1 MPRLRLGARVD
12 GVLVAV
18 GHAGMDVFQAEQHE
32 ASVRIYVLPDHR
44 GHGIGSALHER
55 LAAFVREQGLITII
69 SRVDAGDATSLAFA
83 ERRGL
88 RVHGMQQLGVFDL
101 VTVDLGQPPALPDG
115 VSVVALEERPDLH
128 PAVFDLLSAAI
139 PEVPSLADLAPPSFE
154 TWREMQ
160 LEPSYRHDLSLIAI
174 DEEGVAGHIEVTDD
188 GDRRAFISMLAVAP
202 RARRRGIAR
211 GLKVA
216 LAHRAANRWLA
227 RAGDNQRR
235 HERADPSSQRVAGLP
250 VSAGVAV
257 PHRPGR
263 RRLTNPTA
271 VPILPDAD
279 PRPAATTS
287 RSPSPRTSAAG
298 ACRHASTTSR
308 ASASPDLRSEDAAF
322 ASVPGAPDCAILRGV
337 PLFMDRHEFEQD
349 HRRRHRRRP
358 PQGSRGPGPVRRQV
372 PELLVRRGSPARVLP
387 REGPDRDAV
396 ETAHRRV
403 ARHGARPR

>member
-1 MPRLRLGARVD
+1 MTERAGRRAFAVESLARGTRGAALEEWLAVRNSIDLWSISPEGFALREASEIASLALGARVD

-18 GHAGMDVFQAEQHE
+18 GHASMDVFQAEQHE
-32 ASVRIYVLPDHR
+32 ASVRIFVLPDHR

-88 RVHGMQQLGVFDL
+88 RVHGMQQLGVFAL

-160 LEPSYRHDLSLIAI
+160 LEPSYRHDLSLIAV
-174 DEEGVAGHIEVTDD
+174 DEVGVAGHIEVTDD

-216 LAHRAANRWLA
+216 LAYRAAT
-227 RAGDNQRR
+227 AGWRELVTINDGTN
-235 HERADPSSQRVAGLP
+235 ERI
-250 VSAGVAV
+250 
-257 PHRPGR
+257 
-263 RRLTNPTA
+263 RRLNESLGYRY
-271 VPILPDAD
+271 LPE
-279 PRPAATTS
+279 S
-287 RSPSPRTSAAG
+287 
-298 ACRHASTTSR
+298 
-308 ASASPDLRSEDAAF
+308 
-322 ASVPGAPDCAILRGV
+322 
-337 PLFMDRHEFEQD
+337 LFLT
-349 HRRRHRRRP
+349 
-358 PQGSRGPGPVRRQV
+358 GPV
-372 PELLVRRGSPARVLP
+372 G
-387 REGPDRDAV
+387 G
-396 ETAHRRV
+396 
-403 ARHGARPR
+403 G